1 MTSPAKKKAA
11 ATSLKQ
17 RTKKVIDILLTTYPE
32 AQTAL
37 GHSSPLELL
46 IATILSAQCTDQQV
60 NIVTKD
66 LFQRYRTV
74 QDYANAD
81 IKELERI
88 IHSTGFYHAKAK
100 NIIGCCR
107 GLLKNYGGKVP
118 DSLEELITLPGVG
131 RKTANVVLGSSF
143 GKAEGIVVDTHV
155 RRISQRLHF
164 TTETNPERVEQD
176 LIEIVPKK
184 YWIPFSHLLIFHG
197 RAVCSARKPA
207 CPECPLR
214 RYCPSADKVFHLQ
227 K

>member
-11 ATSLKQ
+11 VNSLKQ
-17 RTKKVIDILLTTYPE
+17 RAKKVIAILLSTYPE

-46 IATILSAQCTDQQV
+46 IATILSAQCTDRQV

-74 QDYANAD
+74 QDYANAN

-107 GLLKNYGGKVP
+107 ALLENYGGKVP

-164 TTETNPERVEQD
+164 TTESNPERIEQD
-176 LIEIVPKK
+176 LTGIIPQKH
-184 YWIPFSHLLIFHG
+184 WIQFSHLLIFHG

-207 CPECPLR
+207 CPDCSLR
-214 RYCPSADKVFHLQ
+214 RYCPSADKVLLLQ
-227 K
+227 A